1 MSERQANN
9 ELHQQLLV
17 DSQTSRIA
25 VFSQAKIGPLT
36 ARVVIPALLVSLLF
50 GIFVFSNQILMQ
62 KLIPI
67 DGHQYFATVR
77 DELGTSDWNRA
88 LQLIYGNSNNV
99 PDQRI
104 NADWI
109 LATVSASGTIDL
121 MIVALGLFVCTG
133 SAVLYSRALANHDLT
148 KQREIVRTGFYGS
161 LLSAIVLTIIVL
173 GVQHLIVPTV
183 LPDPFTTAQQGT
195 TNTDD
200 ITLLI
205 RFYSLRNATLAQLT
219 NDYLYF
225 LSASIPVITLVNFY
239 TFFLRCENRNLW
251 ITIIA
256 IACNASN
263 ILFGY
268 LLIAFARIGMLGAGT
283 ATLLGYVINLT
294 SLMLYVRWLE
304 NKNQTGLGF
313 KQLKVVRVTGESMFV
328 ATALGAGTFLR
339 DLSLAIANIVYL
351 PVWYA
356 TMTQISPDPNFVY
369 QAQSVAPVP
378 IYNLFFFAVFG
389 IIDGMRPL
397 IAHCLT
403 TKDYARAK
411 QIFWAGVYI
420 TLIYAVLVNLI
431 VLPPTYVRTDSNQ
444 FLQFFGAMNPN
455 GSLNNLR
462 ADILQVLVPSLML
475 QFFFLALAVPGLGLF
490 QAAGKTLM
498 NAFLSILQG
507 VVTFF
512 PVLYAVSAIAVA
524 TNSWQTMVFAGFINI
539 VVSSIVIFSLALV
552 YLTRYMGK
560 KEKFS
565 DPQMAVEAAVKY
577 LNQLFAKK
585 NVK

>member
-1 MSERQANN
+1 MSKRQVNN

-17 DSQTSRIA
+17 GAQASRIA

-62 KLIPI
+62 KLIPV

-77 DELGTSDWNRA
+77 AELGTNDWNRA
-88 LQLIYGNSNNV
+88 LQLIYGDSNV

-133 SAVLYSRALANHDLT
+133 SAVLYSRALANHDVS
-148 KQREIVRTGFYGS
+148 KQREVVRTGFYGS
-161 LLSAIVLTIIVL
+161 LLSGVIFSIIVV

-183 LPDPFTTAQQGT
+183 LPDPLTTAQQGT
-195 TNTDD
+195 TNESDLA
-200 ITLLI
+200 LLI
-205 RFYSLRNATLAQLT
+205 HFYSLRNATLAQLT

-251 ITIIA
+251 ITVIA

-294 SLMLYVRWLE
+294 SLMFYVWWLE

-313 KQLKVVRVTGESMFV
+313 KQLRVVRLTGESMFV

-356 TMTQISPDPNFVY
+356 TMTQISPNPNFVY

-411 QIFWAGVYI
+411 QIFCAGVI
-420 TLIYAVLVNLI
+420 VTLIYAVLVNLI

-444 FLQFFGAMNPN
+444 FLQFFGAMNPD

-507 VVTFF
+507 VITFF
-512 PVLYAVSAIAVA
+512 PVLYGVSAIAIA

-539 VVSSIVIFSLALV
+539 VVSSLVIFSLALI

-577 LNQLFAKK
+577 INQLFAKK
-585 NVK
+585 NAK